1 MMMRKRDSGRSAV
14 AVCFQNGRVDVARV
28 QRGNDA
34 QPVLDLCA
42 SLSRD
47 ETDTETLA
55 RLRRDYHLARVPCVT
70 LMPEAD
76 YQLQVMEA
84 PEVPEAELKSAV
96 RWRLKDVLDYPPDA
110 ATVDVFTVPSD
121 PNAPTRGRS
130 VYAVAARNES
140 IAERMALFSEAKLS
154 LKAIDIPEMA
164 QRNIA
169 AMFEAPQ
176 RALAML
182 NLAPQ
187 RGLLTFTAGGEL
199 YLARSIDVGLSQLQN
214 AEGDLRHQMLERVVL
229 EVQRSL
235 DHFDRQ
241 YSYLPVSKLVLA
253 PLPDDIGLH
262 GQLSESLYVEIEEA
276 RLENCMDI
284 SQVPELA
291 SRDMQAEQFLT
302 IGAALREEMST

>member
-1 MMMRKRDSGRSAV
+1 MMRKRSSGRGIV

-28 QRGNDA
+28 QRGDGA
-34 QPVLDLCA
+34 QPILDLCVSIPREESEA
-42 SLSRD
+42 
-47 ETDTETLA
+47 ETLA
-55 RLRRDYHLARVPCVT
+55 HLRRDYHLARVPCVT
-70 LMPEAD
+70 LMPSVD

-110 ATVDVFTVPSD
+110 ATVDVVTVPAD
-121 PNAPTRGRS
+121 PNAPTRGKS
-130 VYAVAARNES
+130 VYAVAARNEV
-140 IAERMALFSEAKLS
+140 IAERMGLFSEAKLS

-164 QRNIA
+164 QRNMA

-182 NLAPQ
+182 NMAPE
-187 RGLLTFTAGGEL
+187 RGLLTFTSGAEL

-214 AEGDLRHQMLERVVL
+214 AEGGLRHQLLERVVL

-241 YSYLPVSKLVLA
+241 FSYLPVSKLVLA
-253 PLPDDIGLH
+253 PLPEDLGLH
-262 GQLSESLYVEIEEA
+262 GQLSESLYVEIEQA
-276 RLENCMDI
+276 RLENCLDI
-284 SQVPELA
+284 SRVPELA
-291 SRDMQAEQFLT
+291 SRDLQAEQFLT
-302 IGAALREEMST
+302 IGAALREEMSA